1 MAAKVLARPGDRSLK
16 LKKVNPMIEENPSWH
31 DRTVEETSR
40 GLRSPEEGLTDSNVE
55 KRSRE
60 YGKNV
65 LPGIKGKHPIRR
77 FLEQFNNVFIYVL
90 MISGMITA
98 VLGHYLDSGIIFAV
112 VIINGTIGFVQ
123 EGKAERA
130 LDSVRN
136 MLSVHAIVL
145 RDGTK
150 RQIDASELVPGD
162 RVHLRSGDKIP
173 ADLRLIEVHELNVDE
188 SSLTGESEPVNKTT
202 KTQKKNI
209 MLGDRKNMAFSG
221 TLVTSGRG
229 LGVVTATGMRTE
241 IGKINRMLGDVRSL
255 KTPLIIKVDRF
266 AKVLSVIILII
277 AALTFAIGHLVRNMP
292 LSDLLMAII
301 GLSVAAIPEGLPA
314 IITITLAI
322 GVQRMARRNT
332 IVRRLPGV
340 ETLGSVTVICSDKT
354 GTLTRGEMTVTQ
366 VAVAEG
372 VFNVEGTGYDPDGRI
387 SIEGKRPLSMDRMIL
402 GGILCNDSRLVN
414 KDGVFSIEGSPTEGA
429 LLTLAAKAGIE
440 RPPYERLDV
449 IPFESEHKYMATLH
463 DIDGKRILYLKG
475 AYESLLDMSE
485 HQLHGEEEPLDRDYW
500 ESRAE
505 RMASDGR
512 RLLGSAWREWPADR
526 KLSHDN
532 ISNLCF
538 IGIFGMLDPP
548 RQEAIEAIREC
559 REAGIRVKMITG
571 DHLLT
576 AKAIGK
582 QLGIEGEAITGDEL
596 TDENIAEKAQS
607 IDIFAR
613 VSPEHKL
620 KLVEALQKQGE
631 ITAMTGDGVND
642 APALKRSNI
651 GIAMGIKG
659 TEAAKEASEMVI
671 ADDNFASI
679 VHAVEE
685 GRTVYDNLKKALLF
699 ILPTNGGEGMVIIA
713 SIFLGLVLP
722 MTAAQVLWVN
732 MVTAVSLGLTLS
744 MEPMEKNTMKRP
756 PRRSD
761 EPLIT
766 IPMLIKIIYVSLL
779 LMGVTLAVFMWMK
792 SNGASSELA
801 RTAAVNALVMG
812 ELAFLFNARSK
823 GSSISIKGLKATPY
837 TWGAVAFVV
846 VLQLLFTYAPPMQG
860 IFMTQGLDMA
870 TWGIIAL
877 CGSEIF
883 LLVEIEKEIL
893 NRSKIFK

>member
-1 MAAKVLARPGDRSLK
+1 MT
-16 LKKVNPMIEENPSWH
+16 PMKEENVSWH
-31 DRTVEETSR
+31 DKTVEETLR
-40 GLRSPEEGLTDSNVE
+40 GLRSPEGGLTNSDVG
-55 KRSRE
+55 KRSIK

-65 LPGIKGKHPIRR
+65 LPRIKGKHPIRR

-90 MISGMITA
+90 MISGIITA
-98 VLGHYLDSGIIFAV
+98 VLNHWLDSGIIFAV

-130 LDSVRN
+130 LDSVRK

-162 RVHLRSGDKIP
+162 RVYLKSGDRIP
-173 ADLRLIEVHELNVDE
+173 ADLRLIEVHELHVDE
-188 SSLTGESEPVNKTT
+188 SSLTGESEPVHKTA
-202 KTQKKNI
+202 KTVKKNAL
-209 MLGDRKNMAFSG
+209 LGDMVSMAFSG

-229 LGVVTATGMRTE
+229 EGVVTATGTGTE
-241 IGKINRMLGDVRSL
+241 IGKISRMLREVKSL
-255 KTPLIIKVDRF
+255 KTPLILQVDRF
-266 AKVLSVIILII
+266 AKILSVIILIV
-277 AALTFAIGHLVRNMP
+277 AALTFAIGHFVRNMP
-292 LSDLLMAII
+292 LSDLFMAII
-301 GLSVAAIPEGLPA
+301 SLSVAAIPEGLPA

-322 GVQRMARRNT
+322 GVQKMAKRNT

-366 VAVAEG
+366 MAVAEG
-372 VFNVEGTGYDPDGRI
+372 IFDVEGTGYEP
-387 SIEGKRPLSMDRMIL
+387 EGKIITDGKMPLSMDRLIL
-402 GGILCNDSRLVN
+402 GGILCNDSRLVE
-414 KDGVFSIEGSPTEGA
+414 KDGRYSIEGSPTEGA
-429 LLTLAAKAGIE
+429 LLTLAAKASLE
-440 RPPYERLDV
+440 RPPYERLDA

-463 DIDGKRILYLKG
+463 DIDGKRILFIKG
-475 AYESLLDMSE
+475 AYERILDMSE
-485 HQLHGEEEPLDRDYW
+485 HQLREGVEEPLDRDYW
-500 ESRAE
+500 GSRAE
-505 RMASDGR
+505 KMASDGR
-512 RLLGSAWREWPADR
+512 RLLGLAWREWPADR

-532 ISNLCF
+532 ISDLCF
-538 IGIFGMLDPP
+538 LGIFGMLDPP

-576 AKAIGK
+576 ARAIGK
-582 QLGIEGEAITGDEL
+582 QLGIEGEAVTGDEL
-596 TDENIAEKAQS
+596 TDDNILEKVQS

-631 ITAMTGDGVND
+631 IIAMTGDGVND

-685 GRTVYDNLKKALLF
+685 GRTVYDNLKKALMF
-699 ILPTNGGEGMVIIA
+699 ILPTNGGEGLIIIV
-713 SIFLGLVLP
+713 SILFGLVLP
-722 MTAAQVLWVN
+722 LTAAQVLWVN

-744 MEPMEKNTMKRP
+744 MEPMEKGTMKRP

-761 EPLIT
+761 EPLI
-766 IPMLIKIIYVSLL
+766 PLSMLIKITYVALL
-779 LMGVTLAVFMWMK
+779 LMGTTLAVFMWMK
-792 SNGASSELA
+792 SNGASEEMA
-801 RTAAVNALVMG
+801 RTAAVNTLVVG
-812 ELAFLFNARSK
+812 EIAFLFNARKK
-823 GSSISIKGLKATPY
+823 GSSISFEGLKATPY

-846 VLQLLFTYAPPMQG
+846 VLQLLFTYAPPLQG

-870 TWGIIAL
+870 TWGFIAL
-877 CGSEIF
+877 CGSGIF
-883 LLVEIEKEIL
+883 LLVEIEKAIL
-893 NRSKIFK
+893 NRFKIFEDTHT